1 MEFANLG
8 DIASLLPSIHTM
20 ALTATATISTR
31 KAVCRSLGMKKP
43 VIISESPNKINIV
56 YKVTPNVK
64 DVEDAFEPVVNE
76 ILRHRKT
83 MDRVVIFCR
92 SYDDSTLIYHFF
104 RSKLGK
110 NLSEPPGFINI
121 PEVRLVDMFTAC
133 THAEIKEV
141 ILQQFE
147 NPRSCLRVII
157 ATIAFGMGLDY
168 PNIRIIHW
176 GPPSDIEAYVQETG
190 RAGRDDLPATA
201 ELFSSV
207 PTYGHTGHTQSSH
220 EQPKAQRSQHL
231 QPTAVVGLKSSLSK
245 NCSMYLLRHS
255 LPPNVQN
262 FFMHS
267 LDLTACHPFE
277 FLF

>member
-76 ILRHRKT
+76 ILRHRKA

-110 NLSEPPGFINI
+110 NLSDSSPT
-121 PEVRLVDMFTAC
+121 TAVGC
-133 THAEIKEV
+133 KCCD
-141 ILQQFE
+141 L
-147 NPRSCLRVII
+147 C
-157 ATIAFGMGLDY
+157 AFGC
-168 PNIRIIHW
+168 
-176 GPPSDIEAYVQETG
+176 SC
-190 RAGRDDLPATA
+190 DDC
-201 ELFSSV
+201 V
-207 PTYGHTGHTQSSH
+207 
-220 EQPKAQRSQHL
+220 
-231 QPTAVVGLKSSLSK
+231 
-245 NCSMYLLRHS
+245 
-255 LPPNVQN
+255 
-262 FFMHS
+262 
-267 LDLTACHPFE
+267 
-277 FLF
+277 

>member
-168 PNIRIIHW
+168 PNIRRIIHW

-207 PTYGHTGHTQSSH
+207 PTYGHTDECMKKFCTLGGN
-220 EQPKAQRSQHL
+220 ECRRRYIL
-231 QPTAVVGLKSSLSK
+231 QFFESDDLSPTTAVGCKCCDLCAFG
-245 NCSMYLLRHS
+245 CSCDDC
-255 LPPNVQN
+255 V
-262 FFMHS
+262 
-267 LDLTACHPFE
+267 
-277 FLF
+277 

>member
-1 MEFANLG
+1 MVSFQTINSIRLLLSLLFCKYRGDSFRVEFANLG

-121 PEVRLVDMFTAC
+121 PKVRLVDMFTAC
-133 THAEIKEV
+133 THAE
-141 ILQQFE
+141 
-147 NPRSCLRVII
+147 
-157 ATIAFGMGLDY
+157 M
-168 PNIRIIHW
+168 
-176 GPPSDIEAYVQETG
+176 
-190 RAGRDDLPATA
+190 
-201 ELFSSV
+201 
-207 PTYGHTGHTQSSH
+207 
-220 EQPKAQRSQHL
+220 
-231 QPTAVVGLKSSLSK
+231 
-245 NCSMYLLRHS
+245 
-255 LPPNVQN
+255 
-262 FFMHS
+262 
-267 LDLTACHPFE
+267 
-277 FLF
+277 